1 VPFLPIA
8 GFQGSDL
15 PEALGWKTVADP
27 YGDEELY
34 AVPRLQ
40 PDWAVIHVPEADAE
54 GNARIYGTP
63 FWDRLM
69 TRGARRVIV
78 TAETIVTREHLA
90 AQPELTA
97 IPELFVAAVVHAPGG
112 GWPGSCFPLY
122 EVDYA
127 AAGAYAAMP
136 TDAECLDRH
145 LTVTAPRD
153 RGQTSADVTV
163 VYSGSDAG

>member
-1 VPFLPIA
+1 MPFLPIA

-15 PEALGWKTVADP
+15 PEALGWKTVHDP
-27 YGDEELY
+27 YGGEELY

-69 TRGARRVIV
+69 ARGARRVIV

-90 AQPELTA
+90 EQPELTA

-112 GWPGSCFPLY
+112 AWPGSCFPLY
-122 EVDYA
+122 EVDYGA
-127 AAGAYAAMP
+127 AEAYAAMP
-136 TDAECLDRH
+136 TDAESLARH
-145 LTVTAPRD
+145 LDETAPHD
-153 RGQTSADVTV
+153 RGETSGRGNVALTGPGV
-163 VYSGSDAG
+163 